1 MTAKTV
7 IQGAYRLLGN
17 LRHGQTASDDALTDG
32 LSMLNDMLD
41 SWAIERMTVPVI
53 VRRVVDVA
61 ASTAS
66 YLVGPGGDWD
76 IEPPIRIERAGLI
89 TTDGLESPI
98 AVLTVDQWADVALK
112 SGTST
117 QPTSIYYD
125 KDSAVGRVYVTPI
138 PTSSGL
144 QIALYNWQAFSA
156 FADIDT
162 TNYDFP
168 PGAALA
174 LRYCLAELLIPESII
189 QNKALPF
196 GGPQYGHIIEQART
210 LKGRFKAFNAPVLEM
225 GFDKALTTG
234 YWDIETGVYR

>member
-1 MTAKTV
+1 MTAKTL

-41 SWAIERMTVPVI
+41 GWAVERMTVPVI

-76 IEPPIRIERAGLI
+76 IEVPIRIERAGLI
-89 TTDGLESPI
+89 DSTGLERPI
-98 AVLTVDQWADVALK
+98 RVLTVDQWADVALK
-112 SGTST
+112 SATST
-117 QPTSIYYD
+117 ELTAIYYD
-125 KDSAVGRVYVTPI
+125 KDSATGRVYVTPI

-144 QIALYNWQAFSA
+144 QIALYNWQAFPA

-174 LRYCLAELLIPESII
+174 MRYCLAELLIPEAVI
-189 QNKALPF
+189 QNKAAMY
-196 GGPQYGHIIEQART
+196 GSAQYGHIVEQARI
-210 LKGRFKAFNAPVLEM
+210 LKGRFKSFNAPVLEM
-225 GFDKALTTG
+225 GYDPALTRG
-234 YWDIETGVYR
+234 NWDIQTGDYR